1 MSQSDFAFSNDVRAA
16 MEMRT
21 PRTARMLLM
30 TVTGLLVVFLLWAHF
45 AVLDEVKRGNGKVVP
60 SRQTQVVQSLEGGII
75 SELLI

>member
-60 SRQTQVVQSLEGGII
+60 SRQTHPWSQRRNGE
-75 SELLI
+75 